1 MVRKGGPVSFSSL
14 DVSGEMLGMT
24 ENYPNIQRNVF
35 LSLDSKPLIKKFM
48 VLLLLYL
55 YAMHKVS
62 IMVN

>member
-14 DVSGEMLGMT
+14 DVSVEMLGMT

-55 YAMHKVS
+55 YFTHIVS
-62 IMVN
+62 MVN

>member
-48 VLLLLYL
+48 ALLLIFTYNLY
-55 YAMHKVS
+55 
-62 IMVN
+62 I

>member
-14 DVSGEMLGMT
+14 DVSREMLGMT

-55 YAMHKVS
+55 YFTHIVS
-62 IMVN
+62 MVN